1 MSEYHEPYEALSPD
15 MRNRHR
21 AIASLRE
28 ELEAVDWYAQRVDVC
43 DDEALRAV
51 LQHNMNE
58 ELEHAMMTLEWLRR
72 RMPVLDRVARR
83 YLFTQGDI
91 TEIEERAEGA
101 PGDGETSLGLAELGG
116 GRR

>member
-1 MSEYHEPYEALSPD
+1 MSEYHEPYEALSPE

-43 DDEALRAV
+43 DDEELRAV
-51 LQHNMNE
+51 LLHNLNE

-72 RMPVLDRVARR
+72 RMPVLDQVARR

-91 TEIEERAEGA
+91 TEIEERAESSS
-101 PGDGETSLGLAELGG
+101 DEQESSLGLAGLGG

>member
-1 MSEYHEPYEALSPD
+1 MSEYHEPYEALSPG

-43 DDEALRAV
+43 DDEQLRAV
-51 LQHNMNE
+51 LLHNMNE

-72 RMPVLDRVARR
+72 QLPMLDKYARR
-83 YLFTQGDI
+83 YLFTEREI
-91 TEIEERAEGA
+91 TEIEDLAEERD
-101 PGDGETSLGLAELGG
+101 GDGASLGLRNLAGAES
-116 GRR
+116 